1 MGGDC
6 IGSDLVKISTGYDF
20 VQMVIE
26 TALGKEP
33 SFEPVREPKYAVIRF
48 IFTKKDLEVLQ
59 KIQKEKSEI
68 LYFVSEIEPVGEHE
82 VVDSSTR
89 FGYFIAAC
97 DTRAEAEEI
106 LE

>member
-1 MGGDC
+1 
-6 IGSDLVKISTGYDF
+6 
-20 VQMVIE
+20 MVIE

-89 FGYFIAAC
+89 FGYFIVAC